1 MAVCGSSCDACA
13 GLDPVGVAPPIATKR
28 TSFGVRAPSE
38 EPPTSAGSP
47 LFSKLKALRKKLAD
61 ARRVPAY
68 MVFND
73 ATLMEMASRL
83 PKNEEEMRAVS
94 GVGPKKW
101 VEYGEIFL
109 AGLRE
114 G

>member
-1 MAVCGSSCDACA
+1 
-13 GLDPVGVAPPIATKR
+13 
-28 TSFGVRAPSE
+28 
-38 EPPTSAGSP
+38 
-47 LFSKLKALRKKLAD
+47 
-61 ARRVPAY
+61 

-73 ATLMEMASRL
+73 ATLMAMCAQM
-83 PKNEEEMRAVS
+83 PNTEEEMRAVS

-109 AGLRE
+109 SALRE